1 MTHFIGCRTAQER
14 ISVALVDELPPRERL
29 EADAHVAS
37 CAGCADAMRDLGA
50 TAVALERTYA
60 PLRGRGVM
68 LSPARVRLAVRA
80 PARPS
85 RIVRYARLTAKL
97 NELAVAAAVMV
108 FAVLGTA
115 PSPAVV
121 VEDEPTTATRFQL
134 TQGFVEPAQS
144 EPYVSQ
150 RIGRYLLHDTL
161 LDARVVPVSDWAPP
175 MPRQAMSGEP
185 Y

>member
-14 ISVALVDELPPRERL
+14 ISVALVDELPARERL

-50 TAVALERTYA
+50 TAVALERAYA
-60 PLRGRGVM
+60 PLRGRTVN
-68 LSPARVRLAVRA
+68 LSAARVRLAVRA

-108 FAVLGTA
+108 FAVIGTV
-115 PSPAVV
+115 PSPTVV
-121 VEDEPTTATRFQL
+121 VEDEPTAATRFQL
-134 TQGFVEPAQS
+134 MQGFEEPRS
-144 EPYVSQ
+144 EPYVAQ

-161 LDARVVPVSDWAPP
+161 LDVRVVPLNDAWPSAPQQV
-175 MPRQAMSGEP
+175 MPGEP

>member
-14 ISVALVDELPPRERL
+14 ISVALVDELPARERL

-37 CAGCADAMRDLGA
+37 CPGCADAMRDLGA
-50 TAVALERTYA
+50 TAVALERAYA
-60 PLRGRGVM
+60 PLRARTVN
-68 LSPARVRLAVRA
+68 LSAARIRLAVRT

-108 FAVLGTA
+108 FAVIGTV
-115 PSPAVV
+115 PSPVV
-121 VEDEPTTATRFQL
+121 IVEDEPTAATRFQL
-134 TQGFVEPAQS
+134 MQGFEEPRS

-161 LDARVVPVSDWAPP
+161 LDVRVVPLNDAWPSAPQQV
-175 MPRQAMSGEP
+175 MPGEP